1 MAWSSKLR
9 LSLLRDVA
17 GFGGVMAHIG
27 GRRTL
32 TALAFLILGSL
43 TEGLSILLLIPLL
56 HLIGNADQDFAVRVP
71 GALRWLAP
79 GGTLSLATALCLLV
93 ALVALQAMFNRF
105 KSLYMARLLY
115 DFVNRVRMNLFES
128 IGRARWG
135 VFTRMRSSDLDHALT
150 GDIDR
155 VQAAAFSLL
164 MLAQTA
170 LLLAGYLVVSLF
182 ISPVMTSFAIL
193 IGVLLFVALQP
204 FRARATAYGRVLTG
218 SRQDQYRTVSEFLG
232 GIKVA
237 KSLNVEASYFTQLR
251 ATLEKMKAD
260 NIAYVRNS
268 TIGTALFQ
276 VTSVI
281 GLSLFIYI
289 ALVRFH
295 LSLAEI
301 VVLLL
306 VFMRVA
312 PRFMDMQVQ
321 AQQMLINLPAY
332 TAMQALKARF
342 DAERETEP
350 GDAGHGARLSLDTG
364 LNIRDVSFAYGDG
377 DGDGKPVVEGITFGL
392 PAGKVTALIGP
403 SGSGKSTIA
412 DMLLGLLEPTEGTIL
427 ADGVGITA
435 KNRRAWRDQVAY
447 VPQDVFLL
455 HDTIAT
461 NLRLAAPQAS
471 DEELW
476 AALRKAHAAD
486 FVERLDR
493 RLETVVGDRGVRLSG
508 GERQRI
514 ALARALLRKPLL
526 LILDEATS
534 ALDWQNQSLIAQ
546 SIEDLRGQITILTI
560 AHRPSMIAFA
570 DWVVAIE
577 NGRIVEAGQYQRLK
591 AKSGSRLA
599 RMLSGE
605 RAERGTATNK
615 ALADNAP
622 LPAPA
627 ERSAEAAAPG
637 A

>member
-1 MAWSSKLR
+1 MGWSSKFR

-17 GFGGVMAHIG
+17 GFGAMVAHVG
-27 GRRTL
+27 GRRAA

-43 TEGLSILLLIPLL
+43 TEGISILLLVPLL
-56 HLIGNADQDFAVRVP
+56 RLIGKPDQDYAVRVP
-71 GALRWLAP
+71 EALHRLVP
-79 GGTLSLATALCLLV
+79 GGTLSLASVLSLLV

-105 KSLYMARLLY
+105 KSVYMARLLY

-128 IGRARWG
+128 IGKARWG
-135 VFTRMRSSDLDHALT
+135 VFTRIRSSDLDHALN
-150 GDIDR
+150 GDVDR
-155 VQAAAFSLL
+155 VQVAAFSLL
-164 MLAQTA
+164 MLTQAT
-170 LLLAGYLVVSLF
+170 LLLAGYLIVSLF
-182 ISPVMTSFAIL
+182 ISPVMTCFAIL
-193 IGVLLFVALQP
+193 VGLVLLVALQP
-204 FRARATAYGRVLTG
+204 FRARASAYGRTLTG
-218 SRQDQYRTVSEFLG
+218 NRQDQYRTVSEFLG

-237 KSLNVEASYFTQLR
+237 KSLNVEASYFAELG
-251 ATLEKMKAD
+251 ATLDRMKAD
-260 NIAYVRNS
+260 NIAFVRNS
-268 TIGTALFQ
+268 SLGTALFQ

-312 PRFMDMQVQ
+312 PRFMDMQLQ
-321 AQQMLINLPAY
+321 TQQVLINLPAY
-332 TAMQALKARF
+332 ASMQSLQARF
-342 DAERETEP
+342 DAEREPEENVTE
-350 GDAGHGARLSLDTG
+350 GAKLSLETG
-364 LNIRDVSFAYGDG
+364 LNIRDVAFAYGE
-377 DGDGKPVVEGITFGL
+377 GDGKPVVSDITFGL

-412 DMLLGLLEPTEGTIL
+412 DMLLGLLEPTRGRIL
-427 ADGVGITA
+427 ADGVEITVQ
-435 KNRRAWRDQVAY
+435 NRRAWRDQVAY

-455 HDTIAT
+455 HDTIAA
-461 NLRLAAPQAS
+461 NLRLAAPEAS

-476 AALRKAHAAD
+476 AALRNAHAAD
-486 FVERLDR
+486 FVERLDS
-493 RLETVVGDRGVRLSG
+493 RLDTVVGDRGVRLSG

-514 ALARALLRKPLL
+514 ALARALLRKPSL

-546 SIEDLRGQITILTI
+546 SIEALRGRMTILTI

-577 NGRIVEAGQYQRLK
+577 NGRIVEVGQYRRLRAK
-591 AKSGSRLA
+591 AGSRLA

-605 RAERGTATNK
+605 QAERES
-615 ALADNAP
+615 AP
-622 LPAPA
+622 PIAAGLTSAPV
-627 ERSAEAAAPG
+627 ERSVEAASG

>member
-1 MAWSSKLR
+1 Q
-9 LSLLRDVA
+9 
-17 GFGGVMAHIG
+17 
-27 GRRTL
+27 RTL
-32 TALAFLILGSL
+32 TALVFLILGSL
-43 TEGLSILLLIPLL
+43 TEGLSIVLLIPLL

-71 GALRWLAP
+71 GALRWLVP
-79 GGTLSLATALCLLV
+79 GGTLSLATVLCLLV

-115 DFVNRVRMNLFES
+115 DFVNRVRMDLFES
-128 IGRARWG
+128 IGKARWS

-193 IGVLLFVALQP
+193 IGVILFVALQP
-204 FRARATAYGRVLTG
+204 FRARATAYGRVLTA
-218 SRQDQYRTVSEFLG
+218 SRQEQYRTVSEFLD

-237 KSLNVEASYFTQLR
+237 KSLNVEASYFAQLR

-260 NIAYVRNS
+260 NVAYVRNS

-276 VTSVI
+276 VASVI
-281 GLSLFIYI
+281 GLSLFIYV

-321 AQQMLINLPAY
+321 AQQVLINLPAY
-332 TAMQALKARF
+332 TAMQALQARF

-350 GDAGHGARLSLDTG
+350 GDAAQNARLSLDSG
-364 LNIRDVSFAYGDG
+364 VNIRDVSLAYGDG
-377 DGDGKPVVEGITFGL
+377 NPVVSGITFGL

-412 DMLLGLLEPTEGTIL
+412 DMLLGLLEPTEGRVL
-427 ADGVGITA
+427 ADGVEITA
-435 KNRRAWRDQVAY
+435 GNRRAWRDQVAY

-455 HDTIAT
+455 HDTIAA
-461 NLRLAAPQAS
+461 NLRLAAPQAG
-471 DEELW
+471 DEALW
-476 AALRKAHAAD
+476 AALRKAHVAD

-493 RLETVVGDRGVRLSG
+493 RLETVVGDRGARLSG

-514 ALARALLRKPLL
+514 ALARALLRKPSL

-546 SIEDLRGQITILTI
+546 SIEELRGQMTILTI

-577 NGRIVEAGQYQRLK
+577 NGRIVEVGQYQRLK

-605 RAERGTATNK
+605 GTDPGIAQP
-615 ALADNAP
+615 ADNAP
-622 LPAPA
+622 VPGPTG
-627 ERSAEAAAPG
+627 RSADAAAPG
-637 A
+637 G

>member
-1 MAWSSKLR
+1 MGWSSKLR
-9 LSLLRDVA
+9 LSLFRDIA
-17 GFGGVMAHIG
+17 GFGAMMAHVG
-27 GRRTL
+27 GRRTA
-32 TALAFLILGSL
+32 TALTFLVLGSL
-43 TEGLSILLLIPLL
+43 TEGVSILLLVPLL
-56 HLIGNADQDFAVRVP
+56 RLIGKPDQDYAVPVP
-71 GALRWLAP
+71 EALHRLVP
-79 GGTLSLATALCLLV
+79 GGTLSLATVLCLLV

-105 KSLYMARLLY
+105 KSVYMARLLY

-128 IGRARWG
+128 VGKARWG
-135 VFTRMRSSDLDHALT
+135 VFTRIRSSDLDHALN
-150 GDIDR
+150 GDVDR
-155 VQAAAFSLL
+155 VQVAAFSLL
-164 MLAQTA
+164 MLTQAT
-170 LLLAGYLVVSLF
+170 LLLVGYLVVSLF

-193 IGVLLFVALQP
+193 IGLVLLVALQP
-204 FRARATAYGRVLTG
+204 FRARASAYGRTLTG
-218 SRQDQYRTVSEFLG
+218 NRQDQYRTVSEFLG

-237 KSLNVEASYFTQLR
+237 KSLNVEASYFAELR
-251 ATLEKMKAD
+251 ATLDRMKAD

-268 TIGTALFQ
+268 SLGTALFQ
-276 VTSVI
+276 VASVI

-312 PRFMDMQVQ
+312 PRFMDMQLQ
-321 AQQMLINLPAY
+321 TQQVLINLPAY
-332 TAMQALKARF
+332 ASMQSLQARF
-342 DAERETEP
+342 DAEREPAQSVAEQ
-350 GDAGHGARLSLDTG
+350 GAKLSLETG
-364 LNIRDVSFAYGDG
+364 LNIRDVSFAYGE
-377 DGDGKPVVEGITFGL
+377 GDGKPVVSDVTFGL

-412 DMLLGLLEPTEGTIL
+412 DMLLGLLEPTGGRIL
-427 ADGVGITA
+427 ADGVEITA
-435 KNRRAWRDQVAY
+435 QNRRAWRDQVAY

-455 HDTIAT
+455 HDTIAA
-461 NLRLAAPQAS
+461 NLRLAAPEAS
-471 DEELW
+471 DDALW
-476 AALRKAHAAD
+476 TALRSAHAAD
-486 FVERLDR
+486 FVERLEL

-514 ALARALLRKPLL
+514 ALARALLRKPSL

-546 SIEDLRGQITILTI
+546 SIEALRGQMTILTI

-577 NGRIVEAGQYQRLK
+577 NGRIVEVGQYRRLK
-591 AKSGSRLA
+591 AKAGSRLA

-605 RAERGTATNK
+605 QAERETAPSVETG
-615 ALADNAP
+615 P
-622 LPAPA
+622 VPAPV
-627 ERSAEAAAPG
+627 ERSVEAASG

>member
-1 MAWSSKLR
+1 MRGMAWSAKLR
-9 LSLLRDVA
+9 LPLWRDVA

-27 GRRTL
+27 GQRTL
-32 TALAFLILGSL
+32 TALVFLILGSL

-71 GALRWLAP
+71 GALRWLVP
-79 GGTLSLATALCLLV
+79 GGTLSLATVLCLLV

-128 IGRARWG
+128 IGKARWS

-193 IGVLLFVALQP
+193 IGVILFVALQP
-204 FRARATAYGRVLTG
+204 FRARATAYGRVLTA
-218 SRQDQYRTVSEFLG
+218 SRQEQYRTVSEFLG

-237 KSLNVEASYFTQLR
+237 KSLNVEASYFAQLR

-260 NIAYVRNS
+260 NVAYVRNS

-276 VTSVI
+276 VASVI
-281 GLSLFIYI
+281 GLSLFIYV

-312 PRFMDMQVQ
+312 PRFMDVQVQ
-321 AQQMLINLPAY
+321 AQQVLINLPAY
-332 TAMQALKARF
+332 TAMQALQARF

-350 GDAGHGARLSLDTG
+350 GDAAQNARLSLDSG
-364 LNIRDVSFAYGDG
+364 VNIRDVSLAYGDG
-377 DGDGKPVVEGITFGL
+377 NPVVSGITFGL

-412 DMLLGLLEPTEGTIL
+412 DMLLGLLEPTEGRVL
-427 ADGVGITA
+427 ADGVEITA
-435 KNRRAWRDQVAY
+435 GNRRAWRDQVAY

-455 HDTIAT
+455 HDTIAA
-461 NLRLAAPQAS
+461 NLRLAAPQAG
-471 DEELW
+471 DEALW
-476 AALRKAHAAD
+476 AALRKAHVAD

-493 RLETVVGDRGVRLSG
+493 RLETVVGDRGARLSG

-514 ALARALLRKPLL
+514 ALARALLRKPSL

-546 SIEDLRGQITILTI
+546 SIEELRGQMTILTI

-577 NGRIVEAGQYQRLK
+577 NGRIVEVGQYQRLK

-605 RAERGTATNK
+605 GADPGIAQP
-615 ALADNAP
+615 ADNAP
-622 LPAPA
+622 VPGPPG
-627 ERSAEAAAPG
+627 RSADAAAPG
-637 A
+637 G

>member
-1 MAWSSKLR
+1 MGWSSKFR

-17 GFGGVMAHIG
+17 GFGAMVAHVG
-27 GRRTL
+27 GRRTA

-43 TEGLSILLLIPLL
+43 TEGISILLLVPLL
-56 HLIGNADQDFAVRVP
+56 RLIGKPDQDYAVRVP
-71 GALRWLAP
+71 EALHRLVP
-79 GGTLSLATALCLLV
+79 GGTLSLASVLSLLV

-105 KSLYMARLLY
+105 KSVYMARLLY

-128 IGRARWG
+128 VGKARWG
-135 VFTRMRSSDLDHALT
+135 VFTRIRSSDLDHALN
-150 GDIDR
+150 GDVDR
-155 VQAAAFSLL
+155 VQVAAFSLL
-164 MLAQTA
+164 MLTQAT
-170 LLLAGYLVVSLF
+170 LLLAGYLIVSLF
-182 ISPVMTSFAIL
+182 ISPVMTCFAIL
-193 IGVLLFVALQP
+193 VGLVLLVALQP
-204 FRARATAYGRVLTG
+204 FRARASAYGRTLTG
-218 SRQDQYRTVSEFLG
+218 NRQDQYRTVSEFLG

-237 KSLNVEASYFTQLR
+237 KSLNVEASYFAELG
-251 ATLEKMKAD
+251 ATLDRMKAD
-260 NIAYVRNS
+260 NIAFVRNNS
-268 TIGTALFQ
+268 LGTALFQ

-312 PRFMDMQVQ
+312 PRFMDMQLQ
-321 AQQMLINLPAY
+321 TQQVLINLPAY
-332 TAMQALKARF
+332 ASMQSLQARF
-342 DAERETEP
+342 DAEREPEENVTEQ
-350 GDAGHGARLSLDTG
+350 GAKLSLETG
-364 LNIRDVSFAYGDG
+364 LNIRDVAFAYGE
-377 DGDGKPVVEGITFGL
+377 GDGKPVVSDITFGL

-412 DMLLGLLEPTEGTIL
+412 DMLLGLLEPTQGRIL
-427 ADGVGITA
+427 ADGVEITA
-435 KNRRAWRDQVAY
+435 QNRRAWRDQVAY

-455 HDTIAT
+455 HDTIAA
-461 NLRLAAPQAS
+461 NLRLAAPEAS

-476 AALRKAHAAD
+476 AALRNAHAAD
-486 FVERLDR
+486 FVERLDS
-493 RLETVVGDRGVRLSG
+493 RLDTVVGDRGVRLSG

-514 ALARALLRKPLL
+514 ALARALLRKPSL

-546 SIEDLRGQITILTI
+546 SIEALRGQMTILTI

-577 NGRIVEAGQYQRLK
+577 NGRIVEVGQYRRLK
-591 AKSGSRLA
+591 AKAGSRLA

-605 RAERGTATNK
+605 QAERES
-615 ALADNAP
+615 AP
-622 LPAPA
+622 PIAAGLSCAPV
-627 ERSAEAAAPG
+627 ERSVEAASG